1 MKKRCM
7 FICFVALIVFTSSVL
22 LAEDA
27 PQKGFKVTEKTTLDV
42 GIHITPEYDSN
53 IKKVSKDNVTT
64 ETTTTKKDDGSESS
78 TTKVIKRGKDQ
89 VVAAFALHLS
99 PSLRIK
105 FDDSNTTLGFSVL
118 FDYTPYIGKDTDGY
132 YEFNL
137 RSDLLGEFNKSG
149 LVMFD
154 FRDTLSRS
162 STPDADDLDQK
173 HNNLL
178 NAFALGLA
186 FKNAEDILYGKIKFG
201 VDVNYLE
208 ESKDKKVYKDY
219 NYYSLLGD
227 FFGRWK
233 FLPKTMA
240 FLSLAAR
247 YQNYYESSLPDAWS
261 VPVNAYIGVMGQVSP
276 HFSGKIS
283 AGYSVNAGKSVKH
296 DYNANAEIIFK
307 YNNTGALLGYLR
319 SMRPSSYYR
328 YNSSHKLYFTFKQK
342 FAEKFLAA
350 VNLNYSIIDYGKNI
364 SYNNKGTYKDNVTDK
379 VYDEKEL
386 TGWYVNKDDD
396 PIFYIPSDNR
406 RDHFVVFTPS
416 LGYSILPWLGLKLSY
431 NLEYKKAVTKE
442 GKDTYFQISQITRK
456 DGDKT
461 VKTTTETHY
470 NYMDHRV
477 MLAII
482 LDY

>member
-1 MKKRCM
+1 MKKNCI
-7 FICFVALIVFTSSVL
+7 FICLAALIVFSSSVL
-22 LAEDA
+22 FAEDA
-27 PQKGFKVTEKTTLDV
+27 PKGFKVTENTTLDV
-42 GIHITPEYDSN
+42 GINITPEYDSN
-53 IKKVSKDNVTT
+53 IKKVSKDNITT
-64 ETTTTKKDDGSESS
+64 QTTTTTKDGAESS
-78 TTKVIKRGKDQ
+78 TTKITSRGKDKI
-89 VVAAFALHLS
+89 VDAFALHLS

-105 FDDSNTTLGFSVL
+105 FDDSNTTFGFSAL
-118 FDYTPYIGKDTDGY
+118 FDYTPYFGKDTDGY
-132 YEFNL
+132 YELSL
-137 RSDLLGEFNKSG
+137 RSDLIGEFNKKG

-154 FRDTLSRS
+154 FKNTLSRS
-162 STPDADDLDQK
+162 SNPDSEDLDQK

-178 NAFALGLA
+178 DSFAIGLA
-186 FKNAEDILYGKIKFG
+186 FKNSEDILYGKIKFG

-208 ESKDKKVYKDY
+208 ESKDKDVYKDY

-240 FLSLAAR
+240 FFSVAAR
-247 YQNYYESSLPDAWS
+247 YQEYYESSLPDAWS
-261 VPVNAYIGVMGQVSP
+261 VPVNAYLGVMGQVSP
-276 HFSGKIS
+276 HFSGKLS
-283 AGYSVNAGKSVKH
+283 AGYSVNAGKSAKH

-307 YNNTGALLGYLR
+307 HNDTGALLGYLR

-342 FAEKFLAA
+342 FAKKFLAA

-364 SYNNKGTYKDNVTDK
+364 SYNNKGTYQNNKKET
-379 VYDEKEL
+379 VYNERPLE
-386 TGWYVNKDDD
+386 GWYVNKDDD
-396 PIFYIPSDNR
+396 PIFYIPSENR
-406 RDHFVVFTPS
+406 RDHFVIFTPS

-431 NLEYKKAVTKE
+431 NLEYKKAVTKD
-442 GKDTYFQISQITRK
+442 GKDTYFQVSQTYNS
-456 DGDKT
+456 DKT